1 MLIPQLSVIHKM
13 VPTPITTPI
22 PTPVPTATP
31 MPMSPSPMD
40 MPAMDQPA
48 HTHESMTGMS
58 VPAAHGHAMAQ
69 GDTTPLFA
77 VDIIILAFGI
87 MIITA
92 VRHTSFGA
100 RMGKRLHLINAGF
113 MAICLNH
120 FLDTLWI
127 HPSFGGQVILG
138 SSAADV
144 VHHAGNLVGFALIF
158 LGFFY
163 ASRANKREQPVQQ

>member
-1 MLIPQLSVIHKM
+1 M
-13 VPTPITTPI
+13 PTTT
-22 PTPVPTATP
+22 AKG
-31 MPMSPSPMD
+31 
-40 MPAMDQPA
+40 
-48 HTHESMTGMS
+48 HTMM
-58 VPAAHGHAMAQ
+58 M
-69 GDTTPLFA
+69 GDTTPLFV

-100 RMGKRLHLINAGF
+100 RMGKHLHLISAGF

-127 HPSFGGQVILG
+127 HAHFGDQIILG

-163 ASRANKREQPVQQ
+163 ASRAAKREKLVQS